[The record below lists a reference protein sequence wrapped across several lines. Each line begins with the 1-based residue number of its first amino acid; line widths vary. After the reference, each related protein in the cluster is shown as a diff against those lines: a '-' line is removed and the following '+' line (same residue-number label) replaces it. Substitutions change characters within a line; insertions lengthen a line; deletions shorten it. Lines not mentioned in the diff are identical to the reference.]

1 MRVRRKIRAEQFLD
15 YCREPA
21 VRKGVHESV
30 IGESV
35 DSSRLV
41 SRLNQVSEKS
51 KMIPV
56 SAEHLIVLADGLM
69 DVLDNK
75 VLSAIKDIKKLLQH
89 QR

>member
-15 YCREPA
+15 CCREPD
-21 VRKGVHESV
+21 VKKGVHENMA
-30 IGESV
+30 ESA

-75 VLSAIKDIKKLLQH
+75 VLSAIEEIKKLLQH
-89 QR
+89 KR